1 MSFTLTIRP
10 GSARLASRAAQLG
23 KTPAS
28 AANSGP
34 SAACRAF
41 HRSAPKNS
49 FFTGRT
55 AALLPKP
62 SSFGGRTTGLV
73 SRLLGAS
80 RGYQSQVPPYGAP
93 PADQGTIV
101 RKLLV
106 GGAIFGGTL
115 VAINVVFNRETRD
128 DGGMPV
134 YEREY
139 LNNTFLHTGLGIGII
154 GLTARQMVRSGFVFR
169 LMVTNPWAVA
179 IGGLAL
185 GFGTMIG
192 TRSIDPDNYIPK
204 YALWTAFNATQAAFV
219 APLLV
224 FAPLPLLARAGL
236 YTVAM
241 MGAISFV
248 GATAKQEKYL
258 YIGGPLL
265 AGAAV
270 IAVSGLA
277 PLVIPATAVRTLAL
291 TESLWLYGGLA
302 LFGGFTLYDV
312 QKVLHHARLAESGL
326 IKRDPVNES
335 IGLELDFL
343 NIFVRMVQILMMQQR
358 KK

>member
-192 TRSIDPDNYIPK
+192 TRSIDPDK
-204 YALWTAFNATQAAFV
+204 YVSARSLVRVASWVGLMTCAAIF
-219 APLLV
+219 PST
-224 FAPLPLLARAGL
+224 R
-236 YTVAM
+236 
-241 MGAISFV
+241 
-248 GATAKQEKYL
+248 
-258 YIGGPLL
+258 
-265 AGAAV
+265 
-270 IAVSGLA
+270 SGLPSTPRRPPSSLPFSYSPRFRFLPA
-277 PLVIPATAVRTLAL
+277 PVSTRWP
-291 TESLWLYGGLA
+291 
-302 LFGGFTLYDV
+302 
-312 QKVLHHARLAESGL
+312 
-326 IKRDPVNES
+326 
-335 IGLELDFL
+335 
-343 NIFVRMVQILMMQQR
+343 
-358 KK
+358 